1 MKTYKIPVS
10 WTVMATMEINAETL
24 DDAISQAEDSPLPT
38 ETEYLDCTFEIDREI
53 IPCINSEL
61 TVEEK
66 AECNVIRV

>member
-1 MKTYKIPVS
+1 
-10 WTVMATMEINAETL
+10 MEIEAETL

-38 ETEYLDCTFEIDREI
+38 ETEYIDSSFEINRGI

-66 AECNVIRV
+66 AECNVISV